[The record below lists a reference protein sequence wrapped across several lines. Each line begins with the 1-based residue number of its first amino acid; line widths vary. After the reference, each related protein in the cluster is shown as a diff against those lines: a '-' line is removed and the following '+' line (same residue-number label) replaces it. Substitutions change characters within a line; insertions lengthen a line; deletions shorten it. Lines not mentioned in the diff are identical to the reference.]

1 MKEIKSDAWGISR
14 RKATREGEQHQVLLN
29 IERWKYMKPDTTPGF
44 SIDEEKRLRAA
55 FQSANAIVDLAG
67 LPFNDEM
74 AVRQERIIRGE
85 MTFDEAIAQI
95 ISMLKA
101 KQG

>member
-1 MKEIKSDAWGISR
+1 MEPDA
-14 RKATREGEQHQVLLN
+14 KLKFA
-29 IERWKYMKPDTTPGF
+29 
-44 SIDEEKRLRAA
+44 IDEEKKLRAA